1 MARFD
6 LPLEELRRYTPD
18 VTEPP
23 DFDEFWARTLA
34 EARVEGAVTVLGGPE
49 PLLATVDVR
58 DVRFAGFGGESIAG
72 WLLTPRGISPRG
84 GIVQYVGYGGGRGLS
99 HEHLA
104 WASAGYAHLV
114 MDTRGQGSG
123 WSLGVTADAAGSAPA
138 APGMMTKGIGSAETY
153 YYRRVITDAVRAV
166 DALRELDLVD
176 PSSIAVTGASQ
187 GGGLALAVA
196 SLVDVCALAAD
207 VPFLCHFGR
216 AVGFTDEYPYREIA
230 DYLRV
235 HRDEVE
241 GVFSTLAYFD
251 GVNFARRATAPAL
264 FSAALE
270 DTVCPPSTVFAA
282 ANHYGGSAE
291 VDVYPFNAHEG
302 GGAERW
308 RRHAEWLRVTS
319 QNRTRDA

>member
-1 MARFD
+1 MARLD
-6 LPLEELRRYTPD
+6 LPLEELRRYRPD
-18 VTEPP
+18 VAEPP
-23 DFDEFWARTLA
+23 DFDDFWARTLA
-34 EARVEGAVTVLGGPE
+34 EARREGAATLLGGAE
-49 PLLATVDVR
+49 PLLATVEVR
-58 DVRFAGFGGESIAG
+58 DVRFAGFGGDSVAG
-72 WLLTPRGISPRG
+72 WLLKPRGVSLRG

-99 HEHLA
+99 HEHLV

-138 APGMMTKGIGSAETY
+138 APGMMTKGIRSAETY

-166 DALRELDLVD
+166 DALRELDLID
-176 PSSIAVTGASQ
+176 PARIAVTGASQ

-196 SLVDVCALAAD
+196 ALADDVWALAAD
-207 VPFLCHFGR
+207 VPFLCHFER
-216 AVGFTDEYPYREIA
+216 AVGLTDAYPYREIA
-230 DYLRV
+230 DYLGV
-235 HRDEVE
+235 HRQEVDDT
-241 GVFSTLAYFD
+241 FSTLAYFD
-251 GVNFARRATAPAL
+251 GVNFARRASAPAL

-282 ANHYGGSAE
+282 ANHYAGSAE

-308 RRHAEWLRVTS
+308 RRHAEWLEVVS
-319 QNRTRDA
+319 PHADL

>member
-6 LPLEELRRYTPD
+6 LPLNELRRYRPD
-18 VTEPP
+18 VAEPA
-23 DFDEFWARTLA
+23 DFDDFWQRTLDEARTHRAAVSAGGA
-34 EARVEGAVTVLGGPE
+34 ESLLETVE
-49 PLLATVDVR
+49 VR
-58 DVRFAGFGGESIAG
+58 DIRFAGHGGESIAG
-72 WLLTPRGISPRG
+72 WLVTPRGIPVRG
-84 GIVQYVGYGGGRGLS
+84 GLVQYVGYGGGRGLS

-123 WSLGVTADAAGSAPA
+123 WSRGVTADPAGSAPA
-138 APGMMTKGIGSAETY
+138 APGMMTRGIGSPDTY

-176 PSSIAVTGASQ
+176 PTRIAVAGGSQ

-196 SLVDVCALAAD
+196 GLVDDVWALAAD
-207 VPFLCHFGR
+207 VPFLCHFAR
-216 AVGFTDEYPYREIA
+216 AVGLTDAYPYREIA
-230 DYLRV
+230 DYLGV

-241 GVFSTLAYFD
+241 TVFSTLSYFD
-251 GVNFARRATAPAL
+251 GVNFARRASAPAL

-270 DTVCPPSTVFAA
+270 DVVCPPSTVFAA
-282 ANHYGGSAE
+282 ANHYAGVAE
-291 VDVYPFNAHEG
+291 VDVYAFNAHEG

-308 RRHAEWLRVTS
+308 PRQAEWLRSLATHP
-319 QNRTRDA
+319 